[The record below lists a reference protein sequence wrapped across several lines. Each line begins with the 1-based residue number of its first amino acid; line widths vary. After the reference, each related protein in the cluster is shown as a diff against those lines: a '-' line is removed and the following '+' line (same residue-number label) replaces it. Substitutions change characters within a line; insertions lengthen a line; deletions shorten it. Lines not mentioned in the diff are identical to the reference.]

1 VLEAA
6 PADLPRR
13 ERDLIDTKYHLG
25 VFLQEHGRFGEGA
38 ALTAAALAE
47 LVELRDRHPDDIELV
62 VQELNSLYGAQLS
75 AFNGGRHD
83 ERRRWLDRL
92 VAVAEDALPR
102 FAADPALAAWRR
114 SIVSTYATGLAQ
126 LTNIARDEGRLEEA
140 LAIARRRGQACR
152 EIVAEYGG
160 IDDVHREAIDADLIA
175 ASLCGRLGRPEEAA
189 PLLDAALALAE
200 DVNRLAPAVYDH
212 AILLGRALYA
222 RGEFSA
228 AAGDTET
235 ALRFLSET
243 LALLEPWL
251 PHQSRSTDAAS
262 LVESARNRIASLR
275 GLAPDATSAAAT
287 VVNP

>member
-1 VLEAA
+1 M
-6 PADLPRR
+6 PRR

-25 VFLQEHGRFGEGA
+25 VFLQEQGRFAEGA
-38 ALTAAALAE
+38 PLTAAALAE

-75 AFNGGRHD
+75 AFNGGRHH

-102 FAADPALAAWRR
+102 FAVDANLAPWRP
-114 SIVSTYATGLAQ
+114 SVVSTYATGLAQ

-140 LAIARRRGQACR
+140 LATARRRGQACR
-152 EIVAEYGG
+152 TLIAELDR

-189 PLLDAALALAE
+189 PLLDAALGLAE
-200 DVNRLAPAVYDH
+200 DVNRRAPAVYDH

-228 AAGDTET
+228 NAGDSET
-235 ALRFLSET
+235 ALRFFSET
-243 LALLEPWL
+243 LTLLEPWL
-251 PHQSRSTDAAS
+251 PHQSLSTDAAS